1 MNLDKTGQ
9 NNQTTT
15 FNTRPANAGGRT
27 YQLVLTGIFA
37 AVTAVCSWISIP
49 LPSMIP
55 INLAILGVLLSAGCL
70 GFKCGTMSQ
79 IIYVLLGAIG
89 VPVFAGFSGGFHVIA
104 GPTGGYIIG
113 YILCAMVVGFV
124 SSRTKSVWALLG
136 SMIAGVLVCYI
147 FGTIWYIHLM
157 NISFVA
163 GLAQCMV
170 PFLPGDAL
178 KIAAAL
184 FLITRLRKTNVLNN
198 IA

>member
-1 MNLDKTGQ
+1 MNIDKTGQ

-15 FNTRPANAGGRT
+15 FNTRSANAGSRT

-70 GFKCGTMSQ
+70 GFKCGSMSQ

-104 GPTGGYIIG
+104 GPTGGFIYCFYFFFIVLW
-113 YILCAMVVGFV
+113 LCFFPSPTAPALIRAI
-124 SSRTKSVWALLG
+124 SSR
-136 SMIAGVLVCYI
+136 
-147 FGTIWYIHLM
+147 
-157 NISFVA
+157 
-163 GLAQCMV
+163 
-170 PFLPGDAL
+170 
-178 KIAAAL
+178 
-184 FLITRLRKTNVLNN
+184 
-198 IA
+198 